1 MYSFLQQVANLLQT
15 AENPHTCCWIT
26 SWCCLRLVL
35 AKITWTNQSISSGRR
50 TISCKTGPF
59 CNVSPSCCRLNWIS
73 EKLKTACCCLRRL
86 FLKVYTELARCERIW
101 LLSASANHL
110 DQDYHTSNFWCK
122 AALSPEHTSKQ
133 NNQTKWAITQIAF
146 NQAAAHLRANCLLP
160 SCCRQLQGQLDRSC
174 KSAENTKVL
183 DTSGRLT
190 WKCLC
195 N

>member
-1 MYSFLQQVANLLQT
+1 MLPWVGFGCWKDHLDQSVNQQWAAYYKLQDRPFLQRVAKLLQT
-15 AENPHTCCWIT
+15 KLDHWEIENCILLEDLP
-26 SWCCLRLVL
+26 
-35 AKITWTNQSISSGRR
+35 
-50 TISCKTGPF
+50 
-59 CNVSPSCCRLNWIS
+59 
-73 EKLKTACCCLRRL
+73 

-101 LLSASANHL
+101 LVSASANHL

-160 SCCRQLQGQLDRSC
+160 SCCRQLQRQLDRSC

-190 WKCLC
+190 
-195 N
+195 